1 MPRQLSSIV
10 QRFSSSWVYANDAS
24 VRENHWLPSV
34 ASSTSYVQPLS
45 LISHYTLSSKFSWRR
60 PFFRRPLGVHQRET
74 LCRANLAYGSHDRS
88 KDLAWLNCIKKF
100 EQRSNVYKSSLTHL
114 FVHLLI
120 FFRFWLVNFCFLLIN
135 FIDVYIFFHFTY
147 NVLITYDF
155 SLC

>member
-10 QRFSSSWVYANDAS
+10 QRFSSSWVYANNAS

-74 LCRANLAYGSHDRS
+74 LCRANLAYGSHDQS

-135 FIDVYIFFHFTY
+135 FIDVYIFFHFTS
-147 NVLITYDF
+147 NVLITSDF